1 MNHVWYAFWEDVSAS
16 FDRKHDFPTSVFKHT
31 AVKVELIFQST
42 VNNAKATLVSIT
54 IRDHTIKSSKN

>member
-31 AVKVELIFQST
+31 AVKVELIFQSM
-42 VNNAKATLVSIT
+42 VNNAKATLVLS
-54 IRDHTIKSSKN
+54 RMRGHTSKSGEN